1 MSPIDA
7 QAAEWVARL
16 NTGIADPDV
25 QAAFQAWYDADSRH
39 RGAFLR
45 AEAAWTLLDRA
56 QVLTHGAAPAEDV
69 LSQPLLAPPAT
80 VSMSARPIPRL
91 PVARPTRRL
100 LLTGGMVASVAVAV
114 GVGYALKSRL
124 SFATQRG
131 ELRKVPL
138 ADRSMAAINTDS
150 QIDVAMTDHLRH
162 VQLVKGEA
170 WFEVAKNP
178 DAPFVVSA
186 GDIRVRAVGTAFSV
200 RRRTHGADVLVTEG
214 VVETWST
221 RDPGKRTTLK
231 AGNEAFVADK
241 VETVDVD
248 FQPDEVTRK
257 LAWREREIILRE
269 ESLAT
274 AVAEFNRYND
284 QQIVI
289 ADPALGEMKLVGGFA
304 VDQPETFARAVH
316 AALNAPVS
324 IREDRII
331 IGTAGKAG

>member
-16 NTGIADPDV
+16 NSGRDDPAV
-25 QAAFQAWYDADSRH
+25 ALAFHAWYDADPRH

-56 QVLTHGAAPAEDV
+56 QVLMHGSGQGEDV
-69 LSQPLLAPPAT
+69 LSQPMLTAPPRIT
-80 VSMSARPIPRL
+80 PK
-91 PVARPTRRL
+91 PTRRI
-100 LLTGGMVASVAVAV
+100 LLTGGIAASLAAAI
-114 GVGYALKSRL
+114 GVGYVLKSRL

-131 ELRKVPL
+131 ELRNVPL
-138 ADRSMAAINTDS
+138 ADRSIAAINTDS
-150 QIDVAMTDHLRH
+150 QIDVAMTGHLRH
-162 VQLVKGEA
+162 VQLIKGEA

-200 RRRTHGADVLVTEG
+200 RRRATGADVLVTEG

-221 RDPGKRTTLK
+221 RDPDKRTILK
-231 AGNEAFVADK
+231 AGNEAFVADRI
-241 VETVDVD
+241 ETVAVD
-248 FQPDEVTRK
+248 FHPDEVTRK

-274 AVAEFNRYND
+274 AAAEFNRYND
-284 QQIVI
+284 RQIVI

-331 IGTAGKAG
+331 IGTANRAG